1 MGRKSRLK
9 KLIRENKAKPG
20 IDINPDQLP
29 ASPSTDLN
37 LQDSEGLHSI
47 MPGEPPSEE
56 KLAEMTAAYQKNIR
70 NSPLFKEMVKQFG
83 KEKAEKLLKECKVE
97 LRP

>member
-9 KLIRENKAKPG
+9 KLRRESKLNNQQ
-20 IDINPDQLP
+20 DINPEQLP
-29 ASPSTDLN
+29 VW
-37 LQDSEGLHSI
+37 QDSEGLHSI

-70 NSPLFKEMVKQFG
+70 NSPLFTEMVKQFG
-83 KEKAEKLLKECKVE
+83 QKKPKKCYKSV
-97 LRP
+97 RWN

>member
-9 KLIRENKAKPG
+9 KLRRENKAKPG
-20 IDINPDQLP
+20 VDINPDQLP
-29 ASPSTDLN
+29 VW
-37 LQDSEGLHSI
+37 QDSEGLHSI

>member
-9 KLIRENKAKPG
+9 KLRRENKLNNQQN
-20 IDINPDQLP
+20 INPEQLP
-29 ASPSTDLN
+29 VW
-37 LQDSEGLHSI
+37 QDSEGLHTL

-56 KLAEMTAAYQKNIR
+56 KLAEMTAVYQKNIR
-70 NSPLFKEMVKQFG
+70 NSEIFTFMVKQFG
-83 KEKAEKLLKECKVE
+83 KKKAEEMLKECKVE